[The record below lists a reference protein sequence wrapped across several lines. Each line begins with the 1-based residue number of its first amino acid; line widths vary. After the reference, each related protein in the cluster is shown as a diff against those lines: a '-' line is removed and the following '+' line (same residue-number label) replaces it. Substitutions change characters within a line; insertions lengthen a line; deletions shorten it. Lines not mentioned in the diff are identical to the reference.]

1 MSLFSGPFAYPA
13 LASLAL
19 VGLVA
24 APAVAQESTRGI
36 LQPHGDVAAG
46 DHADAIGVNPA
57 GIGFGER
64 FQLAY
69 TFVGSDEERVGQGH
83 AAWLS
88 LNLAGPYTAGLG
100 VEWLELP
107 GVQPSTPVKLTW
119 AHALTLDPSV
129 SIGFSWSHFFADGDA
144 DQPYAQLADL
154 DTFDVGF
161 QVRPFRWLAAG
172 AVVTD
177 LTEPLQRA
185 VVIDRGDGREVA
197 EREGTERGYEF
208 GVAVRPGTERLDAS
222 VQWRIEEGDGDLRS
236 TWGAK
241 LRWRFF
247 KRFALLARFDTVLR
261 DDSDVNGQQ
270 LMIGLSDEGVAGGG
284 LFWFAPDVE
293 QSEYAGFAVTGR
305 VRDRVEWMP
314 SLIERPLVVEVEV
327 GPAAEY
333 GVSGLIFPRVQAPFL
348 SLLQRLRRLEKE
360 PEVAGVLLAFTS
372 DQIGWAQAGEL
383 RASIA
388 RLRAAGKT
396 VYAWLPV
403 GDTRT
408 YSVAAAADRVYTTHA
423 GGVLL
428 TGVKSQLTFIG
439 TLLERLGIEA
449 QFVGTGAYKSAPET
463 FTRRAPSPAARLQQ
477 DALLDGIYGSVVAA
491 IAAGR
496 GLQPDKVREII
507 DGGPYTAD
515 AASDAGL
522 VDGVIHYDE
531 FEGVVREAFG
541 PRAGFVEAGRLFDR
555 REPRWG
561 ARPEIAVLY
570 AVGTLV
576 DGPSTSNPFTGA
588 LTTGSETIARAAE
601 QLRLDSR
608 VEAVVLRIDSPGGS
622 VTASDVMWRALRRL
636 AEEKPLIVS
645 MGDVAASGGY
655 YIAVAGRTILAGPDT
670 ITGSIGVFSGKFDL
684 SGLYRGLGVE
694 TELFLR
700 GKRAALLSL
709 EQAWDDD
716 ERAAVQAS
724 METLYDLFLERIATG
739 RTHFQKETLEPLA
752 GGRVWTG
759 TAARSCGLVDRPE
772 GLMTAIDLA
781 AIAADI
787 GDGEY
792 ELVISPGPGEI
803 GAVPASPLG
812 LLGRS
817 LFAEGTSWADGGL
830 MRLLTPAVEALAKT
844 PLPPMPP
851 AMARALTLPVLQFAS
866 GTPLALL
873 PFAVQ

>member
-1 MSLFSGPFAYPA
+1 MSLFSRPSAALLGFA
-13 LASLAL
+13 
-19 VGLVA
+19 LVA
-24 APAVAQESTRGI
+24 ATPATAQIGTRGV

-69 TFVGSDEERVGQGH
+69 TFVGSDEERAGQGH

-100 VEWLELP
+100 LEWLELP
-107 GVQPSTPVKLTW
+107 GPQASTPVKLTW
-119 AHALTLDPSV
+119 AHALTLDPS
-129 SIGFSWSHFFADGDA
+129 IALGFAWSHFFADGEPDDPHA
-144 DQPYAQLADL
+144 ALSDL

-161 QVRPFRWLAAG
+161 QVRPARWLAAG
-172 AVVTD
+172 FTVTD
-177 LTEPLQRA
+177 LTEPLLGDAA
-185 VVIDRGDGREVA
+185 V
-197 EREGTERGYEF
+197 ERGYEF
-208 GVAVRPGTERLDAS
+208 GVALRPGTERLDAS
-222 VQWRIEEGDGDLRS
+222 VQWRIEEGEGDLRS

-261 DDSDVNGQQ
+261 EAGEDNGQQ
-270 LMIGLSDEGVAGGG
+270 LMVGLSDEGALGGG
-284 LFWFAPDVE
+284 LFWFAPDV
-293 QSEYAGFAVTGR
+293 QDDQLAGFAVTGR
-305 VRDRVEWMP
+305 VRDRVEAMP
-314 SLIERPLVVEVEV
+314 ALIERPLVVEVEV

-333 GVSGLIFPRVQAPFL
+333 GVSGLIFPSARAPFL
-348 SLLQRLRRLEKE
+348 SLLRRLRQLETE
-360 PEVAGVLLAFTS
+360 PEVAAVLLAFTS

-383 RASIA
+383 RSSIA

-408 YSVAAAADRVYTTHA
+408 YSIAAAADRVYTTHA

-428 TGVKSQLTFIG
+428 TGVKSELTYVG
-439 TLLERLGIEA
+439 TLLERLGVEA

-463 FTRRAPSPAARLQQ
+463 FTRRGPSPAARLQQ
-477 DALLDGIYGSVVAA
+477 DAILDGIYGSAVAA

-496 GLQPDKVREII
+496 GLQADKVRRLI
-507 DGGPYTAD
+507 DEGPYTAD
-515 AASDAGL
+515 AAEKAGL

-531 FEGVVREAFG
+531 FEGIARDAFG
-541 PRAGFVEAGRLFDR
+541 PRASFVEAGRLFDR
-555 REPRWG
+555 REARWG

-576 DGPSTSNPFTGA
+576 DGPSTANPFTGA

-601 QLRLDSR
+601 QLRVDSR

-684 SGLYRGLGVE
+684 SGLYRGLGVS

-709 EQAWDDD
+709 EKAWDED
-716 ERAAVQAS
+716 ERQAVQAS
-724 METLYDLFLERIATG
+724 METLYDLFLERVAAG
-739 RTHFQKETLEPLA
+739 RSNLAKAQVAPLA

-759 TAARSCGLVDRPE
+759 TAARACGLVDRPE

-792 ELVISPGPGEI
+792 DLVISPGPGAV
-803 GAVPASPLG
+803 GAVPANPLG

-817 LFAEGTSWADGGL
+817 LLGAGTSWADSGL
-830 MRLLTPAVEALAKT
+830 VRLVAPTLEALAT
-844 PLPPMPP
+844 SPLPTLPP
-851 AMARALTLPVLQFAS
+851 ALTRAVVLPVLSFAG

-873 PFAVQ
+873 PFAVE